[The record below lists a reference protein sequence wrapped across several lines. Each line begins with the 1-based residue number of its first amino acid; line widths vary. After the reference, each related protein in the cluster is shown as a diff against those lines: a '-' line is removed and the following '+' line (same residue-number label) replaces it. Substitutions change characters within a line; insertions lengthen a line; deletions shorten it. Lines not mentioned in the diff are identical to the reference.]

1 MVFTKPA
8 RSPKTSP
15 EPEPIERSRE
25 RLRTQM
31 YKGVAELALLSVV
44 KESEEYGLRILEL
57 LRDEAGLEIAEGTL
71 YPLLYRLEKQ
81 GSIRSEWR
89 ILDEASHPRKYYAI
103 TAQGKAELKAYLDD
117 WQTMTVTF
125 NRFLNR
131 GNK

>member
-1 MVFTKPA
+1 MVFAKSI
-8 RSPKTSP
+8 RLRKTRP

-44 KESEEYGLRILEL
+44 QESSEYGLRILEV
-57 LRDEAGLEIAEGTL
+57 LRNEAGLEIAEGTL

-103 TAQGKAELKAYLDD
+103 TSQGKAELKAYLDD
-117 WQTMTVTF
+117 WQTMTATF

-131 GNK
+131 GKK